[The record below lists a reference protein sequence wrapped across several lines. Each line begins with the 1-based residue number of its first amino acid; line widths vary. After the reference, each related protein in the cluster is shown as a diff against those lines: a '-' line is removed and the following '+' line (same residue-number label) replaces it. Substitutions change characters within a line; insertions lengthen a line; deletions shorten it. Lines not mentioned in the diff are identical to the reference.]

1 MFARLSVDT
10 GLLRDYGAACAA
22 HSTDL
27 DTAAARL
34 TGLSSG
40 PPEMFGPVAARF
52 VASLVR
58 AVGNEAGTLAR
69 LSACVA
75 AGAAVATEAA
85 GTYDVSDDGAATRIA
100 GVC

>member
-27 DTAAARL
+27 DAAAARL
-34 TGLSSG
+34 TDLRSG

-58 AVGNEAGTLAR
+58 AADREAGTLAR
-69 LSACVA
+69 LSASVA
-75 AGAAVATEAA
+75 AGTTVAIEAA
-85 GTYDVSDDGAATRIA
+85 GTYDASDDSAGTRIA